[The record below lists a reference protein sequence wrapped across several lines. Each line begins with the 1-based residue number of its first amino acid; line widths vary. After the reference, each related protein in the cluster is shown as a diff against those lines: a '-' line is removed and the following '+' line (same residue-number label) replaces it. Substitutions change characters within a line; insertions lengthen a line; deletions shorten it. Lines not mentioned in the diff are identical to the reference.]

1 VDRGLFATWYDLK
14 ADTEEEY
21 LDWLHGAHLPAMLRR
36 PGYLWAAHVRNVTDP
51 EREAASARRL
61 VHTTDASV
69 GTGFGFLLMFGAEDA
84 HCFVDP
90 SMEEIAAEL
99 DEVGRRMLAMRVG
112 ERSAIFVDAGRVE
125 GPALR
130 QAQDNAL
137 RQAQDNAL
145 RQAQDNALRQ
155 AQDNALRQ
163 AQDDPHAPR
172 RGRRSPG
179 ITPGPVIQ
187 FGTFN
192 INDVA
197 NETEMNAWYA
207 RSRLPL
213 VEAKE
218 GNVGAR
224 RLVSMSGWPKH
235 GILYEFETLEDAAKN
250 LVDPSEWSR
259 KVVDN
264 LVHAPHSPTL
274 GVRIWP

>member
-1 VDRGLFATWYDLK
+1 MDRGLFATWYDLP
-14 ADTEEEY
+14 AGVEAEY
-21 LDWLHGAHLPAMLRR
+21 LAWLHGTHLPAMLRR

-61 VHTTDASV
+61 VHTTDAAV
-69 GTGFGFLLMFGAEDA
+69 GTGFGFLLMFGAEDP

-90 SMEEIAAEL
+90 SMEEIASEL
-99 DEVGRRMLAMRVG
+99 DETGRRMLAMRVG

-137 RQAQDNAL
+137 RQG
-145 RQAQDNALRQ
+145 
-155 AQDNALRQ
+155 
-163 AQDDPHAPR
+163 QDDPHAPR

-235 GILYEFETLEDAAKN
+235 GILYEFETLEDAGRN

>member
-1 VDRGLFATWYDLK
+1 MDRGLIATWYDLP
-14 ADTEEEY
+14 ADTESEY
-21 LDWLHGAHLPAMLRR
+21 LDWLHGIYLPAMLRR

-84 HCFVDP
+84 HRFVDP
-90 SMEEIAAEL
+90 TMEEIAADL
-99 DEVGRRMLAMRVG
+99 AEVGRRMLAMRVG
-112 ERSAIFVDAGRVE
+112 ERSGIFVEAGRVE

-130 QAQDNAL
+130 QAQD
-137 RQAQDNAL
+137 
-145 RQAQDNALRQ
+145 
-155 AQDNALRQ
+155 
-163 AQDDPHAPR
+163 DPNGPR
-172 RGRRSPG
+172 RGKRAPG
-179 ITPGPVIQ
+179 FTPGPVIQ

-235 GILYEFETLEDAAKN
+235 GILYEFETLEDAARN

-274 GVRIWP
+274 GVRIWPEGNPSP

>member
-1 VDRGLFATWYDLK
+1 MDQGLYASWYDI
-14 ADTEEEY
+14 APDAEETY
-21 LDWLHGAHLPAMLRR
+21 LTWLHGTYLPGMMRR
-36 PGYLWAAHVRNVTDP
+36 PGYLWAAHVRNVIDP

-84 HCFVDP
+84 HRFVDP

-99 DEVGRRMLAMRVG
+99 DEVGRRLLAMRIG

-125 GPALR
+125 GPSSRKRA
-130 QAQDNAL
+130 
-137 RQAQDNAL
+137 
-145 RQAQDNALRQ
+145 
-155 AQDNALRQ
+155 
-163 AQDDPHAPR
+163 
-172 RGRRSPG
+172 PG

-224 RLVSMSGWPKH
+224 RLVSISGWPKH
-235 GILYEFETLEDAAKN
+235 GILYEFESLEDAARN
-250 LVDPSEWSR
+250 LVDPSDWTR

-274 GVRIWP
+274 GVRIWPE

>member
-1 VDRGLFATWYDLK
+1 MC
-14 ADTEEEY
+14 
-21 LDWLHGAHLPAMLRR
+21 AMC
-36 PGYLWAAHVRNVTDP
+36 VDP

-84 HCFVDP
+84 HRFVDP

-99 DEVGRRMLAMRVG
+99 DETGRRMMAMRVG

-125 GPALR
+125 GPSSRKRA
-130 QAQDNAL
+130 
-137 RQAQDNAL
+137 
-145 RQAQDNALRQ
+145 
-155 AQDNALRQ
+155 
-163 AQDDPHAPR
+163 
-172 RGRRSPG
+172 PG

-235 GILYEFETLEDAAKN
+235 GILYEFETLEDAARN

-274 GVRIWP
+274 GVRIWPEDLSP